1 MANGYFHDSLAHNLI
16 ALCSANITVENFDQ
30 IDKITL
36 SIEVDI
42 TKEDIEQISKYLI
55 PNCEDLVINS
65 DLWESGLL
73 GIIQIIV
80 IKHIADILNLNN

>member
-1 MANGYFHDSLAHNLI
+1 M
-16 ALCSANITVENFDQ
+16 
-30 IDKITL
+30 DKITL

-65 DLWESGLL
+65 DFWESGLL
-73 GIIQIIV
+73 GIIQIISV
-80 IKHIADILNLNN
+80 KHIADILTHSN

>member
-1 MANGYFHDSLAHNLI
+1 MLKKIKKKYPSIIFTDYYELKNNV
-16 ALCSANITVENFDQ
+16 NTENFGN
-30 IDKITL
+30 ISVIK
-36 SIEVDI
+36 EVDI